1 MTKKSIPVR
10 TVPAPT
16 LYTETVYG
24 YPVRPGT
31 VRNTITGSRLG

>member
-1 MTKKSIPVR
+1 MNTEPKPIR

-16 LYTETVYG
+16 LYTTTVYG

-31 VRNTITGSRLG
+31 LRNTITGSRLG